1 LLRLISQQEADMQR
15 TARIAIAT
23 GVLAIGGG
31 TGFMGSGNNALAQ
44 GLQCTSATIRGTYGI
59 QMQGTQP
66 VPPPQGGG
74 TQALIGL
81 VVRTYN
87 DDGTFSQVDNIKG
100 SVTGIVPDRPGSG
113 TYQVNP
119 DCSGVTLFQ
128 PGPGITIEER
138 MVIVDRGNE
147 IRSIVSSPLGVMV
160 STVQKRIDHR

>member
-1 LLRLISQQEADMQR
+1 MRR
-15 TARIAIAT
+15 TARIAMAA
-23 GVLAIGGG
+23 GVLAISGGG
-31 TGFMGSGNNALAQ
+31 SIGLGDSAMAQ
-44 GLQCTSATIRGTYGI
+44 EVGYQCTEATIRGTYGI

-66 VPPPQGGG
+66 VPPPQGG
-74 TQALIGL
+74 TQTVMGV
-81 VVRTYN
+81 VVRTYRG
-87 DDGTFSQVDNIKG
+87 DGTFSQVDNIKG

-138 MVIVDRGNE
+138 MVIVDHGNE
-147 IRSIVSSPLGVMV
+147 IRSIVSSPLAVMV

>member
-1 LLRLISQQEADMQR
+1 MQR

-23 GVLAIGGG
+23 GVLAISGGG
-31 TGFMGSGNNALAQ
+31 SMRPGDSAMAQ
-44 GLQCTSATIRGTYGI
+44 GMGYQCTDATIRGTYGI

-74 TQALIGL
+74 TQTVVGV
-81 VVRTYN
+81 VVRTYRG
-87 DDGTFSQVDNIKG
+87 DGTFSQVDNIKG
-100 SVTGIVPDRPGSG
+100 SITGIVPDRPGSG
-113 TYQVNP
+113 TYQVNS

-138 MVIVDRGNE
+138 MVVVDHGNE
-147 IRSIVSSPLGVMV
+147 IRSIVSSPLAVMV

>member
-1 LLRLISQQEADMQR
+1 MQR
-15 TARIAIAT
+15 TARIAIAA
-23 GVLAIGGG
+23 GVLVSSGV
-31 TGFMGSGNNALAQ
+31 FMSSHNGPKAQ
-44 GLQCTSATIRGTYGI
+44 GLGNHCTDATIRGTYGI

-74 TQALIGL
+74 TQTVMGV
-81 VVRTYN
+81 VVRTYHG
-87 DDGTFSQVDNIKG
+87 DGTFSQVDNIKG

-147 IRSIVSSPLGVMV
+147 IRSIVSSPLAVMV
-160 STVQKRIDHR
+160 STEQKRIDRN

>member
-1 LLRLISQQEADMQR
+1 MQR
-15 TARIAIAT
+15 AASIAIAT
-23 GVLAIGGG
+23 GILVISGGG
-31 TGFMGSGNNALAQ
+31 SIGPGHSATAQ
-44 GLQCTSATIRGTYGI
+44 GVGYQCTDATIRGTYGI

-74 TQALIGL
+74 TQTLIGV
-81 VVRTYN
+81 VVRTYHG
-87 DDGTFSQVDNIKG
+87 DGTFSQVDNIKG

-147 IRSIVSSPLGVMV
+147 IRSIVGNPLVVMV